1 MAFVNEVAPVP
12 TSIGRMEIR
21 EWTDGQGGQGA
32 SYYYEVLDQFGDV
45 LHVRRGDAV
54 PHLLADEITNSQARM
69 VRVRGLAE
77 SSLPT
82 P

>member
-1 MAFVNEVAPVP
+1 MAFVNETTPVP

-32 SYYYEVLDQFGDV
+32 SYYYEVLDQFGGI
-45 LHVRRGDAV
+45 LHQRRGDAV
-54 PHLLADEITNSQARM
+54 PHLTAGEITNAQDRM
-69 VRVRGLAE
+69 TRVRALAE
-77 SSLPT
+77 ASLPT